1 MWQQAGLKERKD
13 EVNYAWKH
21 GVEPP
26 EQLTSGAFVRDN
38 SSLISVTSGFMD
50 CNGWWAGQS
59 LLMMN
64 GLDWWSPVI
73 NKPVSH
79 IIIIRI
85 VMIM

>member
-1 MWQQAGLKERKD
+1 MDPYLHCCVPMWQQAGLKERKD

-50 CNGWWAGQS
+50 CNGWWAGR
-59 LLMMN
+59 
-64 GLDWWSPVI
+64 PAVFI
-73 NKPVSH
+73 NDERVGGAL
-79 IIIIRI
+79 
-85 VMIM
+85 